1 MRILLL
7 TETMPYPLDSGGR
20 IKTYHTLRMLS
31 SEHEVHC
38 LAFIRSD
45 DQRAHLS
52 RLREV
57 CASATLELLPRSP
70 LREAAYVLR
79 SLRNGLPYTIL
90 RHVEP
95 ASLAAVRRVCEE
107 GFDLVYA
114 DHLSMMEYARRVNL
128 PVVHDAHNVE
138 FEILRR
144 YARARRFSPLS
155 PLLAREWRLVREYER
170 LAYRESDLVCAVSE
184 QDAGVIRGLAGTSTH
199 VRVIP
204 ISVDTSAAQPGRP
217 VTPEPRL
224 LFVGGLHW
232 PPNLDAILHFA
243 RDVWPLVRRAMPA
256 AQLTIVG
263 RDDVAAAKT
272 LRQTPG
278 FTLTGYVDD
287 VSQYFAGSRAMVVP
301 LRAGSGM
308 RVKIL
313 DAFARGLPVVSTP
326 TGHEGIEAEPGVH
339 LLSATEPR
347 LFAQEV
353 ARVLTDDRL
362 AKTLAT
368 EARRL
373 VEERYDVSV
382 VRRAL
387 LDAIRSV
394 DLPGTGSSGPRKGIW
409 TGDKS
414 PR

>member
-7 TETMPYPLDSGGR
+7 TETIPYPLDSGGR

-38 LAFIRSD
+38 LAFIRNA

-52 RLREV
+52 RVREV
-57 CASATLELLPRSP
+57 CASVTLELVSRSL
-70 LREAAYVLR
+70 LRELAYVSR
-79 SLRNGLPYTIL
+79 SLRTGLPYTIL
-90 RHVEP
+90 RHFEP
-95 ASLAAVRRVCEE
+95 ASLAAVRRVSEQ

-114 DHLSMMEYARRVNL
+114 DHLSMMEYARRLNL
-128 PVVHDAHNVE
+128 LVVHDAHNVE

-144 YARARRFSPLS
+144 HARRRRFSPLR
-155 PLLAREWRLVREYER
+155 PLLVREWRLVREYER
-170 LAYRESDLVCAVSE
+170 LVYQKADLVFAVSE
-184 QDAGVIRGLAGTSTH
+184 VDGQVIRRLAGKEGH

-204 ISVDTSAAQPGRP
+204 ISVHVPAAQPTQPLTR
-217 VTPEPRL
+217 EPRL

-243 RDVWPLVRRAMPA
+243 RDTWPLVQRVVPA
-256 AQLTIVG
+256 ARLTVVG
-263 RDDVAAAKT
+263 RDDVGAARA
-272 LRQTPG
+272 LRRIPG

-287 VSQYFAGSRAMVVP
+287 VSPYFAGSRALVVP

-326 TGHEGIEAEPGVH
+326 TGHEGIDVEPGVH
-339 LLSATEPR
+339 LLSAADPAQ
-347 LFAQEV
+347 FAREV

-362 AKTLAT
+362 ADVLAA

-373 VEERYDVSV
+373 VEERYDVRAVS
-382 VRRAL
+382 RAL
-387 LDAIRSV
+387 LEAIRTLDHSAHA
-394 DLPGTGSSGPRKGIW
+394 TETR
-409 TGDKS
+409 TT
-414 PR
+414 